1 MRPPRTI
8 TTFIIVSKQQSTCTC
23 WSIHC
28 NIVLKWFDF
37 ELAPVVAHLYNS
49 SLMEGYLPELFKC
62 ADVRPLPKQMPP
74 MSIEND
80 ITLVSLT
87 CQLAKVMEGFTLS
100 RISRPIINNLD
111 PKQFA
116 VAGKS
121 TSHALAYILHI
132 ILESL
137 DKGGCLARLFFADF
151 RKGFD
156 LIDHQ
161 ILLRKLAQFDLYNCL
176 LRWVACF
183 LQGRSQFVTISPATS
198 SPMVLNGGIPQGTKI
213 GPLLF
218 AVMVNDLVSSWS
230 PRAKFVDDLSVVEIV
245 PRNSPSVLN
254 FIVQDINQYAVT
266 NNITLNPSK
275 CKEMSLDLLQYNSC
289 VLRPSVVGNAIVERV
304 ASFKLLGVYISRDL
318 TWFTHVDYILKK
330 ANKRLYILRALRR
343 SGVSVPDM
351 VNIYCAVIR
360 SVVEYASPVFSDL
373 PAVLCCA
380 LERMQ
385 KRALSIILP
394 GVSYQE
400 ALCQSGLAP
409 LEVRRA
415 ESCVNFMK
423 SVKSG
428 NPLLPICEGLL
439 VNNESKYNLRHQLQH
454 KVIVNTNRF
463 KDFVTFRYAHS
474 IIN

>member
-1 MRPPRTI
+1 
-8 TTFIIVSKQQSTCTC
+8 
-23 WSIHC
+23 
-28 NIVLKWFDF
+28 
-37 ELAPVVAHLYNS
+37 
-49 SLMEGYLPELFKC
+49 MEGYLPELFKC

-80 ITLVSLT
+80 IRPVSLT

-116 VAGKS
+116 VPGKS
-121 TSHALAYILHI
+121 TSHTLAYILHI

-161 ILLRKLAQFDLYNCL
+161 ILLL
-176 LRWVACF
+176 L
-183 LQGRSQFVTISPATS
+183 
-198 SPMVLNGGIPQGTKI
+198 
-213 GPLLF
+213 
-218 AVMVNDLVSSWS
+218 
-230 PRAKFVDDLSVVEIV
+230 
-245 PRNSPSVLN
+245 
-254 FIVQDINQYAVT
+254 
-266 NNITLNPSK
+266 
-275 CKEMSLDLLQYNSC
+275 
-289 VLRPSVVGNAIVERV
+289 
-304 ASFKLLGVYISRDL
+304 
-318 TWFTHVDYILKK
+318 
-330 ANKRLYILRALRR
+330 
-343 SGVSVPDM
+343 
-351 VNIYCAVIR
+351 
-360 SVVEYASPVFSDL
+360 
-373 PAVLCCA
+373 
-380 LERMQ
+380 
-385 KRALSIILP
+385 
-394 GVSYQE
+394 YQE
-400 ALCQSGLAP
+400 ALCQSYLAP

-463 KDFVTFRYAHS
+463 KDFVTFRYAHN
-474 IIN
+474 IVN